1 MLMNWKRLSI
11 VKMSTLPKLIYIF
24 NTIPIKSQHNF
35 LQTLI
40 FQFYMEKQR
49 KQNTQMLGRT
59 KLEDSHYLIS
69 RFTIKL
75 QYQRKDK
82 YRDQWKRKSR
92 NRPTHRESIDFWL
105 RYKGNSINIH
115 MPKNKPQSLSHILLK
130 INSKWISCCQ
140 GLRV

>member
-40 FQFYMEKQR
+40 FRFYMEKQR

-92 NRPTHRESIDFWL
+92 NRPTHR
-105 RYKGNSINIH
+105 
-115 MPKNKPQSLSHILLK
+115 
-130 INSKWISCCQ
+130 
-140 GLRV
+140 